1 MTGDDINDLDDVC
14 RELGIQDS
22 HVTPAQAARELY
34 AEIERLRAIP
44 TEQYPAKGISEPAGS
59 RAHEEAMSNNEEIEK
74 EIVAKGLTHPRVTL
88 DLIKSKV
95 VDETYYRHPSST
107 LTICILTLQNGFVV
121 TGESAAASPE
131 NFDET
136 IGRKIAHGNALQ
148 KIWGLEGYLLREQ
161 LHRWPVAR
169 RPIDETDSQARNGD
183 LADLPK

>member
-1 MTGDDINDLDDVC
+1 
-14 RELGIQDS
+14 
-22 HVTPAQAARELY
+22 
-34 AEIERLRAIP
+34 
-44 TEQYPAKGISEPAGS
+44 
-59 RAHEEAMSNNEEIEK
+59 MSNNEEIEK
-74 EIVAKGLTHPRVTL
+74 EIIAKGLTHPRITL

-95 VDETYYRHPSST
+95 VGETYYRHPGST

-148 KIWGLEGYLLREQ
+148 KIWGLEGYLLRER
-161 LHRWPVAR
+161 LHQWPVVRAQLVTGKS
-169 RPIDETDSQARNGD
+169 PVDETDSQARNGD

>member
-1 MTGDDINDLDDVC
+1 
-14 RELGIQDS
+14 
-22 HVTPAQAARELY
+22 
-34 AEIERLRAIP
+34 
-44 TEQYPAKGISEPAGS
+44 
-59 RAHEEAMSNNEEIEK
+59 MSNNEEIEK
-74 EIVAKGLTHPRVTL
+74 EIIAKGLTHPRVTL

-95 VDETYYRHPSST
+95 VAETYYRHPGST

-148 KIWGLEGYLLREQ
+148 KIWGLEGYLLCER
-161 LHRWPVAR
+161 LHQWPVVRAQLVAGKQ
-169 RPIDETDSQARNGD
+169 PPVDETDSQARNGD